1 MSYSDFTLPRVQ
13 AEFALH
19 LQTAHDLF
27 GGIRPAPV
35 EPAFQARLNEYMR
48 LALAINTEK
57 ARSEL
62 LIAPVLAELW
72 QREESRVSI
81 FSGVPLDVD
90 ADAGL
95 VGRCDFLIGRPPQ
108 LHYVTAPCSVETLN
122 PFAAARL

>member
-1 MSYSDFTLPRVQ
+1 MSYSDFTLPHAQ
-13 AEFALH
+13 AEFGLT
-19 LQTAHDLF
+19 LQTWPGLF
-27 GGIRPAPV
+27 PGVPPARID
-35 EPAFQARLNEYMR
+35 PAFQARLSEYTE

-72 QREESRVSI
+72 HRDKSKVSI

-95 VGRCDFLIGRPPQ
+95 VGRCDFVVGRPPQ
-108 LHYVTAPCSVETLN
+108 VH
-122 PFAAARL
+122 